1 MIKLSNLNKSYEEKV
16 IFKNL
21 NLHIKQG
28 EKVVIIGKS
37 GAGKST
43 LLNLLSS
50 LDDNYEGNIYINGVC
65 NPAKDKKL
73 QRRLLRED
81 ISYVFQNYGLIDE
94 DSIFDNLKI
103 GLKFSKLSQ
112 SEIRNNIQGVISTV
126 GLSKDITPDTKIY
139 QLSGGEQQRVAVA
152 RALLRNTPILFA
164 DEPTGNL
171 DEDTSNDIVRLLLDS
186 ENTLVLVTHDLALT
200 PLFDRTLTLER
211 GGLHE

>member
-1 MIKLSNLNKSYEEKV
+1 MIKLSNLNKSYEDKT
-16 IFKNL
+16 IFKGL
-21 NLHIKQG
+21 NLHIKNG

-50 LDDNYEGNIYINGVC
+50 LDSNYEGDIYINDVC
-65 NPAKDKKL
+65 NPAQNKKL
-73 QRRLLRED
+73 QRKLLRED

-112 SEIRNNIQGVISTV
+112 SEIRHNIQRILGTV
-126 GLSKDITPDTKIY
+126 GLSNDITPDTKIY

-152 RALLRNTPILFA
+152 RALLRDTQILFA

-171 DEDTSNDIVRLLLDS
+171 DEETSNDIVKLLLES
-186 ENTLVLVTHDLALT
+186 ENTLILVTHNLALT
-200 PLFDRTLTLER
+200 PLFDRTLTLE
-211 GGLHE
+211 GGVLHE

>member
-1 MIKLSNLNKSYEEKV
+1 MIKLSNLNKSYEDKT

-21 NLHIKQG
+21 NLHIKHG

-50 LDDNYEGNIYINGVC
+50 LDGNYEGDIYINDVC
-65 NPAKDKKL
+65 NPAQNKKL
-73 QRRLLRED
+73 QRKLLRED

-112 SEIRNNIQGVISTV
+112 SEIRHNIQCILGTV
-126 GLSKDITPDTKIY
+126 GLSNDITPDTKIY

-152 RALLRNTPILFA
+152 RALLRDTQILFA

-171 DEDTSNDIVRLLLDS
+171 DEETSNDIVKLLLES
-186 ENTLVLVTHDLALT
+186 ENTLILVTHNLALT
-200 PLFDRTLTLER
+200 PMFDRTLTLE
-211 GGLHE
+211 GGVLHE